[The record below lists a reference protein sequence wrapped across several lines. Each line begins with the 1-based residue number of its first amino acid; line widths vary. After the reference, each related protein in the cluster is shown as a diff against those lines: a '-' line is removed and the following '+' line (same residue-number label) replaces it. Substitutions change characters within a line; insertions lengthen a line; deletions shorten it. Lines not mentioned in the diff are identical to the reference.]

1 MWLEFH
7 QPIRCEVDP
16 FIQLLSDAGLQH
28 ERRVLQRL
36 QSEHVVQQAT
46 SFDDTLALMEQGVP
60 VIYQAR
66 LKDYEI
72 GLIGFPDFLIRQENG
87 FYQAADA
94 KLTQR
99 ENKKALQIQLGVY
112 RRLLGNQLPVVVFLG
127 NGRTAGIGC
136 EVDVLVDEFIGDMHQ
151 LRTLSEQPP
160 ARYSHSRCRIC
171 PYLSRCR
178 TEFEASQDT
187 SMLHGMHGRT
197 AELLAQTGIRTIAQL
212 AAQDPENIPD
222 VPHLSSLKKKQRIVR
237 QAQSVLHDNIV
248 QLNAINLPDGTW
260 VHFDIEDNP
269 MARTCD
275 RHVYLW
281 GLLAPPYSHDDFD
294 YVWTDDETQDY
305 TGWQVFLEKI
315 QQYRAKHNSLVIAHY
330 SNHEKVI
337 IRKYAERYSMIDDD
351 TVKWLLGLHGE
362 ASPLYDIQ
370 NAVLDNLV
378 LPVAGYGLKEICKH
392 PKLVNF
398 QWELESS
405 GSQWSVVQFNRFQKT
420 TDKWTRQQLKTELL
434 TYNRDDVIAT
444 RKLELW
450 LRGFS
455 NRENVHT
462 ISAY

>member
-7 QPIRCEVDP
+7 QPIRYDADP
-16 FIQLLSDAGLQH
+16 FMQLLSDAGLQH
-28 ERRVLQRL
+28 ERRILQQF
-36 QSEHVVQQAT
+36 QSDHVVQQAA
-46 SFDDTLALMEQGVP
+46 SFDDTRALMEEGVP

-66 LKDYEI
+66 LKDYET
-72 GLIGFPDFLIRQENG
+72 GLVGFPDFLIRHENG

-99 ENKKALQIQLGVY
+99 ENKKALQIQLGMY
-112 RRLLGNQLPVVVFLG
+112 RRLLGGQLPAVVFLG
-127 NGRTAGIGC
+127 NGRTASIGC
-136 EVDVLVDEFIGDMHQ
+136 EVDMLVDEFIRDMRQ
-151 LRTLSEQPP
+151 LHTLSEQPHV
-160 ARYSHSRCRIC
+160 RYSHSRCRVC
-171 PYLSRCR
+171 PYFSQCH
-178 TEFEASQDT
+178 TQFEASQDT

-197 AELLAQTGIRTIAQL
+197 AELLAQAGIRTIAQL
-212 AAQDPENIPD
+212 AAQVPENIPD

-237 QAQSVLHDNIV
+237 QAQSVLHDEIV
-248 QLNAINLPDGTW
+248 QLNDISLPDGTW
-260 VHFDIEDNP
+260 IHFDIEDNP

-305 TGWQVFLEKI
+305 TGWQAFLEKI
-315 QQYRAKHNSLVIAHY
+315 EQYRAEHASLVIAHY

-337 IRKYAERYSMIDDD
+337 IRKYAERYSMIDDG
-351 TVKWLLGLHGE
+351 TVRWLLGLHGE
-362 ASPLYDIQ
+362 AGPLFDIQ

-420 TDKWTRQQLKTELL
+420 TDEWTRQQLKTELL

-462 ISAY
+462 ISPH